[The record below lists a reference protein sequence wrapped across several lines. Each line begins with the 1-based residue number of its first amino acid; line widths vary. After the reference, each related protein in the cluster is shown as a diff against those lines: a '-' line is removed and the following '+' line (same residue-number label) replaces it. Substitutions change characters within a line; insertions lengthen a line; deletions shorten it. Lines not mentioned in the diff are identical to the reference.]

1 VLLIVFHFLYVCVLL
16 LFTSIKRG
24 RTLTLVVLY
33 TKYLSMYYTIMYM
46 YIVFNTALLFVDMTC
61 KEKKGI
67 FLLTQ

>member
-1 VLLIVFHFLYVCVLL
+1 MCVLL

-24 RTLTLVVLY
+24 RTLVVLY
-33 TKYLSMYYTIMYM
+33 TNYLSMYYTIMYM

-67 FLLTQ
+67 FLLTDTIEKVRNKL